1 MNSLLF
7 QIHTHTRE
15 KGGVEFRVFL
25 KMYGRRHRERKK
37 FVKKKP
43 IRLTRF

>member
-25 KMYGRRHRERKK
+25 KMYGRRQREKK
-37 FVKKKP
+37 VCEKKT